1 MLSNRPSI
9 KEVQQK
15 HSDSMNMVAMPKNT
29 TVVNQTV
36 QRPQQPRRQ
45 QNNSLNNVTTLA
57 KMVKQYMDT
66 PTDITKTGPS
76 TPGYSVGMDLSGE
89 TAIMKA
95 DAAQTVP
102 SPAAIGTA
110 TGQNAGIVAA
120 TSEPV
125 VGSGTALQAGL
136 KSTSVDW
143 GTLAGAGAKETGV
156 SDAAL
161 DIAPNVVLNPGE
173 LGSITSDAIGANI
186 KAEAL
191 IGARPGDYFANFMP
205 TMSPGVIAS
214 GAAGTIAGAELGK
227 WASRE
232 LDIGGEKEGK
242 AVGGILGGATAGAA
256 AGTLAG
262 GVGAIPGAIT
272 GGLIGGIGQLFSIF

>member
-1 MLSNRPSI
+1 
-9 KEVQQK
+9 
-15 HSDSMNMVAMPKNT
+15 
-29 TVVNQTV
+29 
-36 QRPQQPRRQ
+36 
-45 QNNSLNNVTTLA
+45 
-57 KMVKQYMDT
+57 MVKQYMDT

-191 IGARPGDYFANFMP
+191 IGARLVTTLANFCLQCHLEF
-205 TMSPGVIAS
+205 IAS
-214 GAAGTIAGAELGK
+214 GAAGSNSWSGLGK
-227 WASRE
+227 WHLENLTLAERKKVKHSWNSWWSNCWCCCR
-232 LDIGGEKEGK
+232 DTSWWGRCNTRSHYWRINRRYWSTIFN
-242 AVGGILGGATAGAA
+242 ILGGSNGSWN
-256 AGTLAG
+256 LR
-262 GVGAIPGAIT
+262 I
-272 GGLIGGIGQLFSIF
+272 